1 MESDTFLS
9 LIPINPLL
17 HTGCHRDSKLGS
29 NTTIKNSRENN
40 VSRETRQRS
49 MNKSVTFAK
58 IAVPAPAPFLLVA
71 IGKSS
76 SPRIRKRRM
85 RKQIEERGAATGNNK
100 MGNKTRGEEG
110 KRKRKWRREIEIK
123 GNETRKSKN
132 KEEKQGKDGNGETEG
147 GF

>member
-1 MESDTFLS
+1 
-9 LIPINPLL
+9 
-17 HTGCHRDSKLGS
+17 
-29 NTTIKNSRENN
+29 
-40 VSRETRQRS
+40 

>member
-76 SPRIRKRRM
+76 SAPNTETKNE
-85 RKQIEERGAATGNNK
+85 KANRGA
-100 MGNKTRGEEG
+100 
-110 KRKRKWRREIEIK
+110 RR
-123 GNETRKSKN
+123 RDW
-132 KEEKQGKDGNGETEG
+132 KQQNGE
-147 GF
+147 

>member
-100 MGNKTRGEEG
+100 MGNKTREGREEEETKMEKGNRNKG
-110 KRKRKWRREIEIK
+110 KR
-123 GNETRKSKN
+123 N
-132 KEEKQGKDGNGETEG
+132 EEK
-147 GF
+147 